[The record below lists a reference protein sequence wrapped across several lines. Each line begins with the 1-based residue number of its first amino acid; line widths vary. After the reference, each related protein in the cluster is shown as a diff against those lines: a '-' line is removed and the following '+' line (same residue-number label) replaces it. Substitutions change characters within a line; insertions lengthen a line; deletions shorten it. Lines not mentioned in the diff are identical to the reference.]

1 MSVALYIIIIF
12 GSFLRFM
19 ASKISYFSH

>member
-1 MSVALYIIIIF
+1 MYVALYIIIIF